1 MGKRSDFE
9 RVEKDYYPTIDPRAV
24 AALLPHLPPK
34 ATFAEP
40 CYGQGHLVPPLE
52 AAGHSCLWA
61 TDISDG
67 FDALNLTD
75 SELIGCDF
83 IITNPPWS
91 RPLLHPLIVHFASLR
106 PTWLLLDADW
116 SHTKQAGP
124 FLDRFGIR
132 IVSVGRLIWQ
142 EGTKMQGKDNA
153 AWYLFDAAKAGPTE
167 FVGR

>member
-1 MGKRSDFE
+1 M
-9 RVEKDYYPTIDPRAV
+9 V
-24 AALLPHLPPK
+24 K
-34 ATFAEP
+34 ATSCRLWKRLAIRAS
-40 CYGQGHLVPPLE
+40 GQRI
-52 AAGHSCLWA
+52 SA
-61 TDISDG
+61 TV
-67 FDALNLTD
+67 F
-75 SELIGCDF
+75 
-83 IITNPPWS
+83 
-91 RPLLHPLIVHFASLR
+91 LHPLIVHFANLR